1 MKHNKTKQRAIKLML
16 TVVITTV
23 SITLWAQETGVQQAL
38 LSSGEYHQGT
48 TGSIS
53 WSLGETAVSTLAE
66 GEYII
71 TQGFQQSKLTVT
83 AIDVEPYPSIS
94 ITAYPNP
101 TSSNLLIAVDGEIAN
116 LRYEVYAV
124 NGLNI
129 AGNHFDSNPQK
140 IVFAH
145 LNSGVYL
152 IRIQLN
158 NQTIKTF
165 RVVKN

>member
-1 MKHNKTKQRAIKLML
+1 MKHNKTNRRAIKLML
-16 TVVITTV
+16 TVVITILST
-23 SITLWAQETGVQQAL
+23 TLWAQQPVVQQAVV
-38 LSSGEYHQGT
+38 SGGEYHKKDA
-48 TGSIS
+48 GSIS

-71 TQGFQQSKLTVT
+71 TQGFQQSKLRVT
-83 AIDVEPYPSIS
+83 AIDEELYVTIS

-101 TSSNLLIAVDGEIAN
+101 TSSNLFIAVDGEIAN
-116 LRYEVYAV
+116 LKYEVYNV
-124 NGLNI
+124 NGFNI
-129 AGNHFDSNPQK
+129 AGNIFDSNPQE

-145 LNSGVYL
+145 FNSGVYL
-152 IRIQLN
+152 IRVQLN